1 MPGDDAGKVYVGGL
15 NFTTSTEALKAH
27 FEQFG
32 SISDCIEPA
41 LEVLSPHPVQ
51 SLPPEVMTDRDTG
64 RSRGFGFVT
73 FEDPGS
79 VNAAITMPT
88 QELDGRSVTVKKATR
103 ESQGGRP
110 GGGGGAAPEGVEFNV
125 VKVFVGG
132 LPPSKYGSIEDA
144 VVMIDPG
151 TQRSRGFGFVTF
163 TDSSSVEA
171 CMEKYDSNEIDGKSD
186 GHEPKR
192 RWQIWIR
199 MSHLTDVGGLMLLHH
214 LFKELVLIEVES
226 SPDIWPIADRRS
238 ELKPEEETGDQVK
251 RCIPQD
257 KMSPAKGKGEGGKGK
272 GAPPS
277 YNGGGPPPGSGGYP
291 PSYGYGYPPPAY
303 GGCPGGYGG
312 YPPPGPY
319 GYQGYGYPPG
329 YGAPGYGGYGGY
341 PPNGPGRTAPY

>member
-32 SISDCIEPA
+32 SISDCI
-41 LEVLSPHPVQ
+41 
-51 SLPPEVMTDRDTG
+51 VMTDRDTG

-132 LPPSKYGSIEDA
+132 LPPSVDYDKLTGYFQKYGSIEDA

-171 CMEKYDSNEIDGKSD
+171 CMEKYDSNEIDGK
-186 GHEPKR
+186 
-192 RWQIWIR
+192 WI
-199 MSHLTDVGGLMLLHH
+199 
-214 LFKELVLIEVES
+214 E
-226 SPDIWPIADRRS
+226 
-238 ELKPEEETGDQVK
+238 VK

-257 KMSPAKGKGEGGKGK
+257 KMSPAKGKGKGGKGK